1 MTDSTATSTATAGTS
16 SSTSATATAG
26 TSATVTTTRPA
37 RVVRLIRAQH
47 AVEGDGFVVR
57 RPFPTASL
65 SHIDPFLLFDH
76 MGPVDFEPGRGVGTP
91 WHPHRGFE
99 TVTYLLEGDA
109 EHRDSMGNQGFMS
122 SGDTQWMT
130 AGSGVLHKEGPT
142 EAVQLEGGRTHGLQ
156 LWVNLPAAKKM
167 IAPAYQDLRAAAN
180 ARRDE
185 PGATVRVIAGEL
197 FGLTG
202 PGSTH
207 TPISYAHVT
216 LAEGA
221 SVSTPLPAGHVVLA
235 YPMTGAFTVGTDG
248 GGGDTSNNVTQVDE
262 GILSVIE
269 GDVLTLT
276 GAAASSE
283 VIVLTGAPIGEP
295 VARYGPFVMNTEA
308 EIRQAF
314 SDFERGDFGAPTD

>member
-1 MTDSTATSTATAGTS
+1 MTITSDQQA
-16 SSTSATATAG
+16 
-26 TSATVTTTRPA
+26 A

-109 EHRDSMGNQGFMS
+109 EHRDSMGNHGVLNP
-122 SGDTQWMT
+122 GDTQWMT

-142 EAVQLEGGRTHGLQ
+142 ESVQLEGGRTHGLQ

-167 IAPAYQDLRAAAN
+167 IDPAYQDLRADEV
-180 ARRDE
+180 ARRSE
-185 PGATVRVIAGEL
+185 PGAEIRVIAGEL
-197 FGLTG
+197 FGLSG

-216 LAEGA
+216 LAAGA
-221 SVSTPLPAGHVVLA
+221 AATTDLPSGHVVLA
-235 YPMTGAFTVGTDG
+235 YPMTGSFQVGT
-248 GGGDTSNNVTQVDE
+248 TQVDE
-262 GILSVIE
+262 GILAVLE
-269 GDVLTLT
+269 GQQLTLT
-276 GAAASSE
+276 GVAATSE
-283 VIVLTGAPIGEP
+283 VILLTGQPIGEP
-295 VARYGPFVMNTEA
+295 VARYGPFVMNTQEELREA
-308 EIRQAF
+308 FA
-314 SDFERGDFGAPTD
+314 DFEKGTFGSPTD